1 MAKASILTALIVIL
15 LGFGV
20 PALSIYFSVFHG
32 FNVLVAGL
40 IAIFALIV
48 AGILV
53 VIGLAIGSEEL
64 PSEKIKPSEM
74 EKLNL
79 FRAHQRATL
88 EELDDII
95 VILREIRDLLKAAQ
109 E

>member
-1 MAKASILTALIVIL
+1 MAKASILTALTIIL

-32 FNVLVAGL
+32 FNVIVAGL
-40 IAIFALIV
+40 VAILALIV
-48 AGILV
+48 AGVLV

-64 PSEKIKPSEM
+64 PSEKIKLSEM

-79 FRAHQRATL
+79 LRAHQRATL
-88 EELDDII
+88 EELDEII
-95 VILREIRDLLKAAQ
+95 VILREIRDVLKSAQ

>member
-1 MAKASILTALIVIL
+1 MAKASILTALTIIL

-32 FNVLVAGL
+32 FNVIVAGL
-40 IAIFALIV
+40 VAILALIV
-48 AGILV
+48 AGVLV

-64 PSEKIKPSEM
+64 PSEKIKSSEM

-79 FRAHQRATL
+79 LRAHQRATL
-88 EELDDII
+88 EELDEII
-95 VILREIRDLLKAAQ
+95 VILREIRDVLKSAQ